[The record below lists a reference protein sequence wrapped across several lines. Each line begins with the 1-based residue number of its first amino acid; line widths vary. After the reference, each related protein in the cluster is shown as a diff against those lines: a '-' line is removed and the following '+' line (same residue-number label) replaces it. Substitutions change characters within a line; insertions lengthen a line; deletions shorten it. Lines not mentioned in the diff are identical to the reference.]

1 MLNVDNIQHADAVQ
15 DSTSA
20 RLGTSARNGSAD
32 CDDGR
37 FIFPKE
43 CSERTLPEAIDA
55 KSKSWSS
62 EYRAKFTLA
71 LLSRDKIQRN

>member
-1 MLNVDNIQHADAVQ
+1 MANVDNIQHADAVP
-15 DSTSA
+15 DSASA
-20 RLGTSARNGSAD
+20 RLGIDA
-32 CDDGR
+32 
-37 FIFPKE
+37 
-43 CSERTLPEAIDA
+43 EAIDA